1 MKDPIGTS
9 ARAQGLIRRMLI
21 LSGLLVLASTIGLY
35 GSIPI
40 EAQSSDVTVTIQVT
54 TGYYGYLSFNPSS
67 VTISV
72 GSKVTWQNSSSGS
85 IALSSPQAGISTTV
99 PAGGNF
105 PFTFSTAGSYSVSG
119 RSGELGGSMTVTV
132 AAAGAQPEEV
142 QEFSLIHSL
151 NDLKIYPA
159 TLTVKKGVKVRLFN
173 TATDGSHPTI
183 AISSD
188 EDGKNP
194 VFGVQPFDVEVGKL
208 TVVEF
213 TPDKEGT
220 YFITHHL
227 HGHNILGKLIVA
239 AGQ

>member
-1 MKDPIGTS
+1 M
-9 ARAQGLIRRMLI
+9 
-21 LSGLLVLASTIGLY
+21 
-35 GSIPI
+35 
-40 EAQSSDVTVTIQVT
+40 
-54 TGYYGYLSFNPSS
+54 TGYYGYISFNPSS

-72 GSKVTWQNSSSGS
+72 GGKVTWQNSSSSS
-85 IALSSPQAGISTTV
+85 IALSSSQAGISTTI
-99 PAGGNF
+99 PSGGNF
-105 PFTFSTAGSYSVSG
+105 PFTFNMPGSYSVSAQTG
-119 RSGELGGSMTVTV
+119 SLGGSMTVTV
-132 AAAGAQPEEV
+132 VAAGAQPEEV

-151 NDLKIYPA
+151 KDLKIYPA
-159 TLTVKKGVKVRLFN
+159 TLTVKKGIKVRLFN
-173 TATDGSHPTI
+173 TATDGSHPTV

-227 HGHNILGKLIVA
+227 HGHNILGKLIVT
-239 AGQ
+239 GGP